1 MRRRVLYGP
10 ACVLPRGRRGMRRKE
25 SFHSFF
31 RAGKK
36 GGGRSLSSLLANKA
50 ETHRWIIDFLGRGG
64 REEKWAE
71 KKTQNSILFFSFQGG
86 YERWTLGA
94 RKERRKVDPCARVIR
109 PLSTRPSSLPP
120 PRPNDIHWFWGFCS
134 LEWSG
139 RGAIPSSYPL
149 PSSS

>member
-1 MRRRVLYGP
+1 
-10 ACVLPRGRRGMRRKE
+10 MRRKE

-36 GGGRSLSSLLANKA
+36 EEGGVCLPSWQTKLKPTDGSSNFWGGEGERRNGR
-50 ETHRWIIDFLGRGG
+50 R
-64 REEKWAE
+64 

-120 PRPNDIHWFWGFCS
+120 
-134 LEWSG
+134 
-139 RGAIPSSYPL
+139 ASST
-149 PSSS
+149 